1 MDVVSGARAVPTP
14 LRSEHEGSAT
24 SECIDLRLRG
34 NQQPTQ
40 VAEERTGRQTRGI
53 QGGYVCI
60 ASLVFMDIR
69 RTLLAEM
76 CNSVGTRR
84 KRFYQLV
91 NDIDE
96 IIPFPLSART
106 RA

>member
-1 MDVVSGARAVPTP
+1 MVSGARAVPTP

-24 SECIDLRLRG
+24 SECIDLPLRG

-40 VAEERTGRQTRGI
+40 VAEERDRASDKGDTRG
-53 QGGYVCI
+53 VCGHRQF
-60 ASLVFMDIR
+60 SVFMDIR

-84 KRFYQLV
+84 KRFYQLM
-91 NDIDE
+91 IDE
-96 IIPFPLSART
+96 IIPMLTFGAEKGM
-106 RA
+106 